1 MTLTPALALTLSL
14 AQTLALTLT
23 LNPTPTPTPTLTLT
37 LTLTRY
43 NTILTA
49 HMEQWQ
55 AHKMEYDEAH
65 RLVASKKREAEHAE
79 QLLAAE
85 QSTRAKQAPR
95 GVGRGLGPA

>member
-1 MTLTPALALTLSL
+1 MTSVLFALG
-14 AQTLALTLT
+14 
-23 LNPTPTPTPTLTLT
+23 
-37 LTLTRY
+37 RY

-55 AHKMEYDEAH
+55 AHKTEYDEAH
-65 RLVASKKREAEHAE
+65 RIVASKKREAEHAE